1 MNDILFTN
9 FAFSQLSVGINA
21 SATTIVVELGHG
33 ARFPAPTSGD
43 YFFVTLENASLARE
57 IVKVTARTSDTLTVV
72 RAQDGTSALSWL
84 AGDTVAL
91 RLNAAAISTMI
102 NNVVRKTSSTGSAV
116 LPVGTT
122 AERDA
127 SPAAGYLRFNDDLDK
142 PEVYNGTAWGSV
154 GGGATG
160 GGSDEVFVQNSQN
173 VTTNYTIPGT
183 KNAMSTGPITVD
195 SGVVVTVSSG
205 SRWVVL

>member
-33 ARFPAPTSGD
+33 ARFPAPTAGD
-43 YFFVTLENASLARE
+43 YFYVTLENASLARE

-72 RAQDGTSALSWL
+72 RAQDGTTALSWL

-91 RLNAAAISTMI
+91 RLNAAAISTVV
-102 NNVVRKTSSTGSAV
+102 NNVTRKTSNTGSSI

-122 AERDA
+122 AQRDA

-142 PEVYNGTAWGSV
+142 PEVFNGTSWGSV

-173 VTTNYTIPGT
+173 VTANYTIPVG

-195 SGVVVTVSSG
+195 SGITVTISSG

>member
-33 ARFPAPTSGD
+33 ARFPAPTAGD
-43 YFFVTLENASLARE
+43 YFYVTLENASLARE

-72 RAQDGTSALSWL
+72 RAQDGTTALSWL

-91 RLNAAAISTMI
+91 RLNAAALSTVV
-102 NNVVRKTSSTGSAV
+102 NNVTRKTTATGSSI

-127 SPAAGYLRFNDDLDK
+127 SPLAGYLRFNDDIDK

-160 GGSDEVFVQNSQN
+160 GGTDEVFVQNSQN
-173 VTTNYTIPGT
+173 VTVSYTLPVG
-183 KNAMSTGPITVD
+183 KNASSTGPITVD
-195 SGVVVTVSSG
+195 SGVVVTISSG
-205 SRWVVL
+205 TRWVVL

>member
-9 FAFSQLSVGINA
+9 FASSQLSVGINA
-21 SATTIVVELGHG
+21 SATTIVLELGHG

-43 YFFVTLENASLARE
+43 YFYVTLENASLVRE

-72 RAQDGTSALSWL
+72 RAQDGTTAVSWL

-91 RLNAAAISTMI
+91 RLNAAAINTLV
-102 NNVVRKTSSTGSAV
+102 NNSVRKTSSTGSAV

-122 AERDA
+122 AQRDA
-127 SPAAGYLRFNDDLDK
+127 TPAAGYLRFNDDLDK

-173 VTTNYTIPGT
+173 VTVNYTIPAT

>member
-33 ARFPAPTSGD
+33 ARFPSPTSGD
-43 YFFVTLENASLARE
+43 YFYVTLENASLARE

-72 RAQDGTSALSWL
+72 RAQDGTTALSWL

-91 RLNAAAISTMI
+91 RLNAAALSTVV
-102 NNVVRKTSSTGSAV
+102 NNVTRKTSNTGSSI

-122 AERDA
+122 AQRDA
-127 SPAAGYLRFNDDLDK
+127 SPLAGYLRFNDDIDK

-160 GGSDEVFVQNSQN
+160 GGTDEVFVQNSQV
-173 VTTNYTIPGT
+173 VTTNYTIPVG
-183 KNAMSTGPITVD
+183 KNAMSSGPVSVN
-195 SGVVVTVSSG
+195 SGVTVTVPSG
-205 SRWVVL
+205 SRWVVI

>member
-33 ARFPAPTSGD
+33 ARFPAPTAGD
-43 YFFVTLENASLARE
+43 YFYVTLENASLARE

-72 RAQDGTSALSWL
+72 RAQDGTTALSWL

-102 NNVVRKTSSTGSAV
+102 NNVTRKTSNTGSSI

-122 AERDA
+122 AQRDA
-127 SPAAGYLRFNDDLDK
+127 APAAGYLRFNDDLDK
-142 PEVYNGTAWGSV
+142 PEVFNGTSWGSV

-160 GGSDEVFVQNSQN
+160 GGSDEVFVQNSQV
-173 VTTNYTIPGT
+173 VTTNYTIPAN
-183 KNAMSTGPITVD
+183 KNAMSTGPITVN
-195 SGVVVTVSSG
+195 SGVTVTISSG
-205 SRWVVL
+205 SRWVVI

>member
-102 NNVVRKTSSTGSAV
+102 NNVVRKTSNTGSAA

-173 VTTNYTIPGT
+173 VTTNYTIPAS
-183 KNAMSTGPITVD
+183 KNAMSTGPISVN
-195 SGVVVTVSSG
+195 SGVTVTISSG

>member
-1 MNDILFTN
+1 
-9 FAFSQLSVGINA
+9 
-21 SATTIVVELGHG
+21 
-33 ARFPAPTSGD
+33 
-43 YFFVTLENASLARE
+43 
-57 IVKVTARTSDTLTVV
+57 
-72 RAQDGTSALSWL
+72 
-84 AGDTVAL
+84 VAL
-91 RLNAAAISTMI
+91 RLNAAAINTMI

-122 AERDA
+122 AQRDA
-127 SPAAGYLRFNDDLDK
+127 TPAAGYLRFNDDLDK

-173 VTTNYTIPGT
+173 VTVNYTIPAT

>member
-9 FAFSQLSVGINA
+9 FASSQLSVGINA
-21 SATTIVVELGHG
+21 SATTIVLELGHG

-43 YFFVTLENASLARE
+43 YFYVTLENASLVRE

-72 RAQDGTSALSWL
+72 RAQDGTTAASWL

-91 RLNAAAISTMI
+91 RLNAAAINTMI

-122 AERDA
+122 AQRDA
-127 SPAAGYLRFNDDLDK
+127 TPAAGYLRFNDDLDK

-173 VTTNYTIPGT
+173 VTVNYTIPAT

>member
-102 NNVVRKTSSTGSAV
+102 NSVVRKTSNTGSAV

-122 AERDA
+122 AQRDA

-183 KNAMSTGPITVD
+183 KNAMSTGPITVN
-195 SGVVVTVSSG
+195 SGVTVTISSG
-205 SRWVVL
+205 SRWVVI